1 MNTRRRDP
9 MPICRKFNSTS
20 LIHRSTIYN
29 DSIALYATMKR
40 YRSQEYA
47 MNNSGWILLD
57 SAEQIFKLTRERV
70 YNEKDEFEP
79 EKCPKWET
87 LSEILR
93 VEIPADTKKRIEVQ
107 PQSINEPV
115 VVLILCQDSRTCY
128 QLNQYLIQGAERYL
142 LFTAMKNDVPIK
154 KLSEAYSRIKD
165 SDVHS
170 IRLHGSQLRNET
182 IKPAVVPIAKPK
194 DESKSST
201 IDKSSSKSGFLR
213 DRIAKL
219 REIEES
225 ELGADEPE
233 NADAQPDELS
243 VLTSD
248 EVTDFALYRESYV
261 LTVGENTADDGDS
274 ADKQNTSFDISQ
286 LSTCQFESFAELD
299 NLDITQ
305 IIQQRNKPIV
315 VIQTFKTGDDGPLSL
330 ERTLNELNPR
340 YVIMYHCNV
349 MAVRQIEVYEARQ
362 KRALINRLKV
372 FFMVHAQT
380 VEEQSYLTS
389 LRREKQAFEL
399 IIDTKT
405 VSGLWSA
412 IGKVA
417 YIIYFLIVARLAFRK
432 WSCQNTRMASR
443 MIR

>member
-1 MNTRRRDP
+1 
-9 MPICRKFNSTS
+9 
-20 LIHRSTIYN
+20 
-29 DSIALYATMKR
+29 MKR

-57 SAEQIFKLTRERV
+57 SAEQIFKTTRERV
-70 YNEKDEFEP
+70 YNDKDEFEP
-79 EKCPKWET
+79 ENCPKWET

-107 PQSINEPV
+107 PQAANEPV

-154 KLSEAYSRIKD
+154 KLSKAYGRIKD
-165 SDVHS
+165 SDAHS

-182 IKPAVVPIAKPK
+182 IQPAVAPAAKTKPK
-194 DESKSST
+194 DESTSQAHGN
-201 IDKSSSKSGFLR
+201 SGFLR
-213 DRIAKL
+213 DRIAKR
-219 REIEES
+219 REIEDS
-225 ELGADEPE
+225 ELGAVELE
-233 NADAQPDELS
+233 NADAPPDELS
-243 VLTSD
+243 VLASED
-248 EVTDFALYRESYV
+248 VTEFALYRESYV
-261 LTVGENTADDGDS
+261 LTVGENVADDGDD
-274 ADKQNTSFDISQ
+274 ADKRNSSFDISDM
-286 LSTCQFESFAELD
+286 STCQFETFAELD

-305 IIQQRNKPIV
+305 IIQQRNKLIV
-315 VIQTFKTGDDGPLSL
+315 CIQTFKTGDDGPLSL

-405 VSGLWSA
+405 VSAA
-412 IGKVA
+412 IGG
-417 YIIYFLIVARLAFRK
+417 
-432 WSCQNTRMASR
+432 
-443 MIR
+443 

>member
-1 MNTRRRDP
+1 
-9 MPICRKFNSTS
+9 
-20 LIHRSTIYN
+20 
-29 DSIALYATMKR
+29 
-40 YRSQEYA
+40 

-57 SAEQIFKLTRERV
+57 SAEQIFKTTRERV
-70 YNEKDEFEP
+70 YNAKDEFEP
-79 EKCPKWET
+79 ENCPKWET

-93 VEIPADTKKRIEVQ
+93 VEIPADTKKRIEMQ
-107 PQSINEPV
+107 PHLISEPV

-154 KLSEAYSRIKD
+154 KLSKVYSRIKD
-165 SDVHS
+165 SDAHN
-170 IRLHGSQLRNET
+170 IRFHGSQLRNET
-182 IKPAVVPIAKPK
+182 IQLAAAPK
-194 DESKSST
+194 AHTNDESNRRSNE
-201 IDKSSSKSGFLR
+201 KSSSKAGFLC
-213 DRIAKL
+213 DRIAKR
-219 REIEES
+219 REVEDS
-225 ELGADEPE
+225 ELGANKPE
-233 NADAQPDELS
+233 NADALPDELS

-248 EVTDFALYRESYV
+248 DVTDYALYRESYV
-261 LTVGENTADDGDS
+261 LTVGESVANEEDTAG
-274 ADKQNTSFDISQ
+274 KRNTSFDISQ

-315 VIQTFKTGDDGPLSL
+315 CIQTFKTGDDGPLSL
-330 ERTLNELNPR
+330 ERMLNELNPR

-399 IIDTKT
+399 IIDTKA
-405 VSGLWSA
+405 VSW
-412 IGKVA
+412 
-417 YIIYFLIVARLAFRK
+417 
-432 WSCQNTRMASR
+432 
-443 MIR
+443 

>member
-1 MNTRRRDP
+1 M
-9 MPICRKFNSTS
+9 
-20 LIHRSTIYN
+20 
-29 DSIALYATMKR
+29 MKR

-47 MNNSGWILLD
+47 MSNSGWILLD
-57 SAEQIFKLTRERV
+57 SAEQIFKMTRERV
-70 YNEKDEFEP
+70 YNDKDEFEP

-107 PQSINEPV
+107 PQLINEPV

-142 LFTAMKNDVPIK
+142 LFTAMRNDVPIK
-154 KLSEAYSRIKD
+154 KLSKVYSSIKD
-165 SDVHS
+165 SDANS
-170 IRLHGSQLRNET
+170 IRLHGSQLKNET
-182 IKPAVVPIAKPK
+182 ITVAALPNAMPK
-194 DESKSST
+194 DESTK
-201 IDKSSSKSGFLR
+201 GPFLR
-213 DRIAKL
+213 DRIAKR
-219 REIEES
+219 REIEDS
-225 ELGADEPE
+225 ELGAEERE
-233 NADAQPDELS
+233 NADAQPDELAA
-243 VLTSD
+243 LASD
-248 EVTDFALYRESYV
+248 DATDYALYRESYV
-261 LTVGENTADDGDS
+261 LTVGENVADEDDS
-274 ADKQNTSFDISQ
+274 ADPRNTSFDISQ
-286 LSTCQFESFAELD
+286 LSKCQFESFTELD

-315 VIQTFKTGDDGPLSL
+315 CIQTFKTGDDGPLSL

-362 KRALINRLKV
+362 QRPLINRLKV

-399 IIDTKT
+399 IIDTKA
-405 VSGLWSA
+405 VSGWHPKS
-412 IGKVA
+412 IW
-417 YIIYFLIVARLAFRK
+417 ID
-432 WSCQNTRMASR
+432 
-443 MIR
+443 

>member
-1 MNTRRRDP
+1 
-9 MPICRKFNSTS
+9 
-20 LIHRSTIYN
+20 
-29 DSIALYATMKR
+29 MKR

-57 SAEQIFKLTRERV
+57 AAEQIFKTTRDRV
-70 YNEKDEFEP
+70 YNDKDEFEP

-93 VEIPADTKKRIEVQ
+93 TEIPADTKKRIEAQ
-107 PQSINEPV
+107 PQSASEPV
-115 VVLILCQDSRTCY
+115 VVLILCQDSRACY

-154 KLSEAYSRIKD
+154 KLSEQYTRIKE
-165 SDVHS
+165 SDAHS
-170 IRLHGSQLRNET
+170 IRLHGSQLTNET
-182 IKPAVVPIAKPK
+182 MQPAAIAKTKSK
-194 DESKSST
+194 DDTSSRAA
-201 IDKSSSKSGFLR
+201 DKSVGNAGFLR
-213 DRIAKL
+213 DRIAKR
-219 REIEES
+219 REIEDS
-225 ELGADEPE
+225 ELGVDEPE

-243 VLTSD
+243 VLTSSD
-248 EVTDFALYRESYV
+248 DVTEYALYRESYV
-261 LTVGENTADDGDS
+261 LTVGDGATDEDNS
-274 ADKQNTSFDISQ
+274 ADKQNSSFDISQ
-286 LSTCQFESFAELD
+286 LSTCQFESFAELE

-315 VIQTFKTGDDGPLSL
+315 CIQAFKTGEDGPLSL

-349 MAVRQIEVYEARQ
+349 MAVRQIEVFEARQ

-399 IIDTKT
+399 IIDTKA
-405 VSGLWSA
+405 VSGYRFQWDW
-412 IGKVA
+412 
-417 YIIYFLIVARLAFRK
+417 LI
-432 WSCQNTRMASR
+432 
-443 MIR
+443 

>member
-1 MNTRRRDP
+1 
-9 MPICRKFNSTS
+9 
-20 LIHRSTIYN
+20 
-29 DSIALYATMKR
+29 MKR

-57 SAEQIFKLTRERV
+57 SAEQIFKTTRERV
-70 YNEKDEFEP
+70 YNDADEFEP
-79 EKCPKWET
+79 ENCPKWEM

-93 VEIPADTKKRIEVQ
+93 VEIPADTKKRIEMQ
-107 PQSINEPV
+107 PHLVNEPV

-154 KLSEAYSRIKD
+154 KLSKAYSSIKD
-165 SDVHS
+165 SDAHS
-170 IRLHGSQLRNET
+170 IRLHGSQLKNET
-182 IKPAVVPIAKPK
+182 IQAAPAPKSKSK
-194 DESKSST
+194 DETASRLVDESFSKA
-201 IDKSSSKSGFLR
+201 GFLR
-213 DRIAKL
+213 DRIAKR
-219 REIEES
+219 REVEDS
-225 ELGADEPE
+225 ELGIDEPE
-233 NADAQPDELS
+233 NVDAQRDELS

-248 EVTDFALYRESYV
+248 EVTDYALYRESYV
-261 LTVGENTADDGDS
+261 LTVGESATDDDNTAAKG
-274 ADKQNTSFDISQ
+274 NTSFDISQ

-315 VIQTFKTGDDGPLSL
+315 CIQTFKTGDDGPLSL
-330 ERTLNELNPR
+330 ERTLNELHPR
-340 YVIMYHCNV
+340 YVIMYHCNM

-362 KRALINRLKV
+362 KRPLIDRLKV

-399 IIDTKT
+399 IIDTKAVSETAATT
-405 VSGLWSA
+405 VVTLTG
-412 IGKVA
+412 VT
-417 YIIYFLIVARLAFRK
+417 F
-432 WSCQNTRMASR
+432 
-443 MIR
+443 